1 MCSAMPRSEALAAQA
16 PNMTPTEVEVA
27 FRGLLTK
34 VAHEQLGD
42 QVRVPGEGRVKAH
55 TWRVTKL
62 YKAKRQAGLHLKRAR
77 SYGTPQ
83 AVAACTQSYKQAS
96 ASFNKVKDAEVR
108 KVFKKSMDEEAEKG
122 LPELSKKAHQAFKGL
137 TGSKEQA

>member
-1 MCSAMPRSEALAAQA
+1 
-16 PNMTPTEVEVA
+16 MTTTSMEVA

-34 VAHEQLGD
+34 VAQEQLGA

-62 YKAKRQAGLHLKRAR
+62 YEAKRQAGLHLKRAR
-77 SYGTPQ
+77 TYGTP
-83 AVAACTQSYKQAS
+83 ACVAECTPNYKSAS
-96 ASFNKVKDAEVR
+96 AHFNKVNDAEVR
-108 KVFKKSMDEEAEKG
+108 KVFKKSMDEEAANG

-137 TGSKEQA
+137 TGATSKHDGIGDMATWTTPH